1 MIFICKHIPKLLV
14 YIRILGRFPFVS
26 LLLMFNL
33 IELDLLIKYFGCK
46 YISMVLLSPYIRII
60 YSNYHV
66 TKTFDKLTYID
77 PQ

>member
-33 IELDLLIKYFGCK
+33 IELDLLIKYFSCK

-60 YSNYHV
+60 YYNYHV